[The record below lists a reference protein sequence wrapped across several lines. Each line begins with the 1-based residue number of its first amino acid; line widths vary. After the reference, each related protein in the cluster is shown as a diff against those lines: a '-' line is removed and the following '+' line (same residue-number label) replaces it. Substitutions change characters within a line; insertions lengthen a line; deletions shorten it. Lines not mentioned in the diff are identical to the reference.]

1 MLSLPDVGYNIREVG
16 QGQRSSSSQSRAT
29 AAQRIRRRRTRLFIR
44 RMQATS
50 GRQGR
55 MKQTNQ
61 WSKPVNQRDGIWRR
75 SAQPAVSG
83 LFPLRE
89 GLLVMATWEAEAPLR
104 VEESVRDKSESG
116 SAPTKRNRERAG
128 DENRR
133 RTELKTAKKR
143 AKKGRESKKRRSR
156 KREKQKQKKQEAR
169 KRWGK
174 KAEMRLDA
182 EDSHSRHGSGPVGF
196 LEPPQSKVRYPR
208 LTPGTFFGAPQLAVG
223 RWGQA
228 ACRAQG
234 WHWLVAAI
242 LCAAR
247 ARPRRAR
254 YPNQNLQVSAP
265 YLQLVLR
272 ASASNC

>member
-1 MLSLPDVGYNIREVG
+1 MGGWSAASGGRE
-16 QGQRSSSSQSRAT
+16 
-29 AAQRIRRRRTRLFIR
+29 RTRQERVRFGADKKEPR
-44 RMQATS
+44 AS
-50 GRQGR
+50 GRRKKDAAGSCRQQKIGR
-55 MKQTNQ
+55 KKM
-61 WSKPVNQRDGIWRR
+61 QR
-75 SAQPAVSG
+75 A
-83 LFPLRE
+83 
-89 GLLVMATWEAEAPLR
+89 
-104 VEESVRDKSESG
+104 
-116 SAPTKRNRERAG
+116 
-128 DENRR
+128 
-133 RTELKTAKKR
+133 
-143 AKKGRESKKRRSR
+143 KKRRSR

-234 WHWLVAAI
+234 WHWLVAAV

-254 YPNQNLQVSAP
+254 YPSQNLQLSAP
-265 YLQLVLR
+265 YLQLVLG